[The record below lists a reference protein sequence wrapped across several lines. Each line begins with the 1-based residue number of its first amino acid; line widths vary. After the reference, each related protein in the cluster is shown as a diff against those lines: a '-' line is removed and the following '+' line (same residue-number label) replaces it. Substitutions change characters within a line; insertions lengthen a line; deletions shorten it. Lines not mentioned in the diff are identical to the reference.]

1 MPSADTCSSRRVC
14 VPNTSTTTCHPSP
27 SLPPEISRQTTGS
40 LSPRHPTKTDYFRC
54 GNSLGS
60 GAGAAISP
68 PESRHS
74 WLIRSLNERANYRN
88 DSDIF
93 REYSTENRLRGSKQ
107 KSSWQI
113 ILQQKHFASWSY
125 LTCVQVESLQPISGP
140 EFGIWSLAVSYKL
153 PYILPFAKK
162 DSYVSSTQTHLSI

>member
-1 MPSADTCSSRRVC
+1 MCAEHLHHYLSSVTFPPTGADGG
-14 VPNTSTTTCHPSP
+14 
-27 SLPPEISRQTTGS
+27 ISRQTTGS

-74 WLIRSLNERANYRN
+74 WLMRSLNERANYRN

-93 REYSTENRLRGSKQ
+93 REYSTENRLRGSKH

-125 LTCVQVESLQPISGP
+125 LTCVQVESLQSISGS
-140 EFGIWSLAVSYKL
+140 EFGIWNLPVSYKL
-153 PYILPFAKK
+153 PYISLSLWKIRTSLQLK
-162 DSYVSSTQTHLSI
+162 LISLSHLIYKR